1 MLVKCTLPGHSF
13 YEHTR
18 GCPLCI
24 AIATSLDWALNRY
37 AATLGKLATAEA
49 AERVRAEPCADR
61 DGTGLSNPVYIC
73 SYCHGPLDLSLP
85 HRNGMHAYAFDNHDS
100 CVDIVDFRN
109 RQRAVEAARLDA
121 DKSAQPK
128 TRLLSHVAVPDDGQ
142 THNVVAG
149 PATVVED
156 VESGKRTALHDM
168 NRPVEPDLFSGA
180 GPCRTCGLIMAE
192 VSCAEQ
198 VIAKMTRA
206 LKMAECAL
214 ELMVEHLSDCE
225 KQKSASVGE
234 GCLNSI
240 AVVGAS
246 SAVREVLG
254 KDPYGIPEKEEQP
267 PLAPNI
273 ALAIATAR
281 AEGERAGRKACA
293 RELKKEEQHLW
304 VIQLIEKWSNK
315 P

>member
-1 MLVKCTLPGHSF
+1 MSP
-13 YEHTR
+13 
-18 GCPLCI
+18 
-24 AIATSLDWALNRY
+24 
-37 AATLGKLATAEA
+37 
-49 AERVRAEPCADR
+49 
-61 DGTGLSNPVYIC
+61 TGVHFAS
-73 SYCHGPLDLSLP
+73 
-85 HRNGMHAYAFDNHDS
+85 
-100 CVDIVDFRN
+100 
-109 RQRAVEAARLDA
+109 
-121 DKSAQPK
+121 
-128 TRLLSHVAVPDDGQ
+128 
-142 THNVVAG
+142 
-149 PATVVED
+149 
-156 VESGKRTALHDM
+156 
-168 NRPVEPDLFSGA
+168 
-180 GPCRTCGLIMAE
+180 
-192 VSCAEQ
+192 
-198 VIAKMTRA
+198 
-206 LKMAECAL
+206 
-214 ELMVEHLSDCE
+214 LSDCE

>member
-1 MLVKCTLPGHSF
+1 
-13 YEHTR
+13 
-18 GCPLCI
+18 
-24 AIATSLDWALNRY
+24 
-37 AATLGKLATAEA
+37 
-49 AERVRAEPCADR
+49 
-61 DGTGLSNPVYIC
+61 
-73 SYCHGPLDLSLP
+73 
-85 HRNGMHAYAFDNHDS
+85 
-100 CVDIVDFRN
+100 
-109 RQRAVEAARLDA
+109 
-121 DKSAQPK
+121 
-128 TRLLSHVAVPDDGQ
+128 
-142 THNVVAG
+142 
-149 PATVVED
+149 
-156 VESGKRTALHDM
+156 M
-168 NRPVEPDLFSGA
+168 NRIS
-180 GPCRTCGLIMAE
+180 
-192 VSCAEQ
+192 S
-198 VIAKMTRA
+198 
-206 LKMAECAL
+206 AL